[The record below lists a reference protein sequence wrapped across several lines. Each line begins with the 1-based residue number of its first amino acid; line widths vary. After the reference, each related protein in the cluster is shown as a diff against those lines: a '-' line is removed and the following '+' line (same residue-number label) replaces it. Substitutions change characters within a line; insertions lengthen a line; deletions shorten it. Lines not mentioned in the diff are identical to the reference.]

1 MSPFERTFWVRVCS
15 RLTSSFFLF
24 FFPYHVLC
32 CCCVKRTRSRARK
45 SILSSQRVLFPY
57 TWAATVVWGGRGS
70 PPTNEIN
77 HQFGRT
83 SRLGVKTKKKK
94 RGSCMHDEWAPTMSW
109 CRVCIIYVTQV
120 EFLRSQ
126 LVRARIKVS
135 VAAETLQ
142 QHCATYNEYDPFLNP
157 PQPSNPWLSD
167 DPTYWILN
175 APAWVT
181 ILLFDFFLS
190 FRKQK
195 LACQLSYFWSLG
207 GLTASCSWEED
218 TKGLVKHKFLL
229 GDTKS

>member
-1 MSPFERTFWVRVCS
+1 MREHSGFVCVAGWRRVSFSFFPVS
-15 RLTSSFFLF
+15 RPVLLLLCETHTQQGKKINTLESTGSLSLYVGGDCRMGGSWLTSHKWDK
-24 FFPYHVLC
+24 PPV
-32 CCCVKRTRSRARK
+32 RK
-45 SILSSQRVLFPY
+45 NL
-57 TWAATVVWGGRGS
+57 T
-70 PPTNEIN
+70 
-77 HQFGRT
+77 
-83 SRLGVKTKKKK
+83 TKKKK
-94 RGSCMHDEWAPTMSW
+94 KGSCMHDEWAPTMSW